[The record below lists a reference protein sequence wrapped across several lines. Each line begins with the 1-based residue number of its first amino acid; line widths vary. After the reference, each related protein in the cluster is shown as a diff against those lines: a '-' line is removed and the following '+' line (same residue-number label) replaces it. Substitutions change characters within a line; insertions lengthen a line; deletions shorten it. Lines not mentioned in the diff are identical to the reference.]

1 MTGQNDAIEH
11 QENLELIF
19 LFCEMTWSIESRF
32 SAIFGPQNRRV
43 ENPKSL
49 FHLLSDFESK
59 RTKLTFLLSHPLVP
73 TFQNSP

>member
-1 MTGQNDAIEH
+1 
-11 QENLELIF
+11 
-19 LFCEMTWSIESRF
+19 MTWPIESRF

-59 RTKLTFLLSHPLVP
+59 RTKLTFRLSHPLVP
-73 TFQNSP
+73 TLQNSP